1 MTKREFYEEFENCSI
16 ADIIR
21 LTYDYGIEDRVKI
34 MDEEDFESYLLDDII
49 FECDGWRGIRD
60 FLNDVYDKTCRYCQ
74 FEEFYLFVDGEL
86 NSVVTEEFDM
96 DRVISYVAEALEET
110 QEDWYDESSDS
121 YDELFDVDEEL
132 IEGFDAE
139 CEEED
144 FCLDDDLFLPGETI
158 SDAETVGDNGIT
170 LWL

>member
-1 MTKREFYEEFENCSI
+1 MTKREFYEEYENCSI
-16 ADIIR
+16 TDLIR
-21 LTYDYGIEDRVKI
+21 LIDEYDIGDIVNI
-34 MDEEDFESYLLDDII
+34 MDDDHLDAYISDEFTSEIYGWRALRAFLNKVHDDLYVSCLSQQYYLFLDGEFNSVIVEDFDMEDAI
-49 FECDGWRGIRD
+49 
-60 FLNDVYDKTCRYCQ
+60 YC
-74 FEEFYLFVDGEL
+74 
-86 NSVVTEEFDM
+86 
-96 DRVISYVAEALEET
+96 VAEALEET

-121 YDELFDVDEEL
+121 YDELFDVDEEI

>member
-21 LTYDYGIEDRVKI
+21 IIYFYGIEDRVKI
-34 MDEEDFESYLLDDII
+34 MDEEDFENYLLDDII

-60 FLNDVYDKTCRYCQ
+60 FLNDVYDKTCRHCP
-74 FEEFYLFVDGEL
+74 FEEFYLFIDGEF
-86 NSVVTEEFDM
+86 NSVVTEALDM
-96 DRVISYVAEALEET
+96 DKVISYVAEALEET
-110 QEDWYDESSDS
+110 QEDWDSDS
-121 YDELFDVDEEL
+121 YDELFDEDEEL

-139 CEEED
+139 CEEEY
-144 FCLDDDLFLPGETI
+144 FGLDDDLFLPGETI
-158 SDAETVGDNGIT
+158 NDAETVGDNGIT